1 MLPDNLNVELIQA
14 TETSQ
19 SQGGTIPITTAS
31 TSNPLVGKKVSSAT
45 SNQSEAAQS
54 FAETTLKS
62 LPNDLTRMLYLGSL
76 RDCNSGRYLHPQL
89 SGKLGIETAHRT
101 LCSYHDE
108 VFRRLLGTPVSE
120 YVSQLEE
127 YIRYAKAERNN
138 FLKTW
143 HRLQAYRAT
152 VPMGA
157 IALYREA
164 FCLNVEAALMIL
176 TMPATGGPP
185 QDADSQSS

>member
-1 MLPDNLNVELIQA
+1 MGI
-14 TETSQ
+14 
-19 SQGGTIPITTAS
+19 IPINSSSGFNLLAS
-31 TSNPLVGKKVSSAT
+31 KKISSPE
-45 SNQSEAAQS
+45 SKPSEVVQT
-54 FAETTLKS
+54 FAETTIES

-89 SGKLGIETAHRT
+89 SGKLGLETAHYT
-101 LCSYHDE
+101 LCSYHDQ
-108 VFRRLLGTPVSE
+108 VFRRLLSAPVSE

-143 HRLQAYRAT
+143 QRLQAYRAT

-157 IALYREA
+157 ISLYREA
-164 FCLNVEAALMIL
+164 FCLNIEIALMIL
-176 TMPATGGPP
+176 TTPLTGNPD
-185 QDADSQSS
+185 QDADSRSR